1 MEFLQAQTKSVV
13 AAIPVK
19 EGMLFSQ
26 GQSSRNG
33 QDTIMVPCA
42 EDCAPVHSSYG
53 SSREKGLKAVSW
65 AGMKTPEDWTLVG
78 VALSW
83 EDGIY

>member
-1 MEFLQAQTKSVV
+1 MQTKSVV

-42 EDCAPVHSSYG
+42 GGDCAPVHSSYG
-53 SSREKGLKAVSW
+53 SLGRKALKAVS
-65 AGMKTPEDWTLVG
+65 
-78 VALSW
+78 
-83 EDGIY
+83 